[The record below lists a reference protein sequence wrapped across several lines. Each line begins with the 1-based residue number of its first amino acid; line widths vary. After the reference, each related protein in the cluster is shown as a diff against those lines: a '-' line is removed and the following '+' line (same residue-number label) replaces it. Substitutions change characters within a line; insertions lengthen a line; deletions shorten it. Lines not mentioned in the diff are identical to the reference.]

1 MIQTRYDALWSHEI
15 EQEILTD
22 TMFATISCR
31 QCGYVEKSVFRGSS
45 GKCPSCGSRR
55 LVVSEFNQR
64 NAIVADNTEKFAL
77 QLFQSVVNNS
87 DILKGKFFIKRNV
100 ECPQLELRGR
110 TKADLAILDDNL
122 DGPIHPEKIKCIFE
136 VKMSLIWNWSY
147 EDRSKPLADYDGHA
161 GRPSIYR
168 TDSILKAIGKAAIT
182 RACRGSERIPFVVVG
197 NAPPPVAYRDKIDG
211 TVRSGLIQKWISLT
225 PTPLV
230 VESTKSPGNRNPKET
245 FGFSR
250 IDSTAE
256 LEDIFMNILT
266 KDWRYVGAMVE
277 PKEIGAII
285 RGLDLSRTD
294 EEIGEAFL
302 TSMEGIK
309 ID

>member
-1 MIQTRYDALWSHEI
+1 VIQTRYDALWSHEI

-136 VKMSLIWNWSY
+136 VKMSIVWNW
-147 EDRSKPLADYDGHA
+147 ELIKENNTLLSK
-161 GRPSIYR
+161 I
-168 TDSILKAIGKAAIT
+168 
-182 RACRGSERIPFVVVG
+182 
-197 NAPPPVAYRDKIDG
+197 DKIC
-211 TVRSGLIQKWISLT
+211 LQ
-225 PTPLV
+225 
-230 VESTKSPGNRNPKET
+230 
-245 FGFSR
+245 
-250 IDSTAE
+250 
-256 LEDIFMNILT
+256 NI
-266 KDWRYVGAMVE
+266 
-277 PKEIGAII
+277 
-285 RGLDLSRTD
+285 
-294 EEIGEAFL
+294 
-302 TSMEGIK
+302 
-309 ID
+309 